1 METKQYTFHGF
12 DAKKLAHNSCTPVRD
27 CYVNNNIKLAQ
38 IKVTIHFVTNVSR
51 VLISQK
57 H

>member
-1 METKQYTFHGF
+1 MEEKQYTFHGF
-12 DAKKLAHNSCTPVRD
+12 DAKKLAHNLCKPVQD
-27 CYVNNNIKLAQ
+27 CFVNNNIKLAQ
-38 IKVTIHFVTNVSR
+38 NRVTIHFVTNVSR